1 MNLVNPEDFSPLD
14 RNYYIRK
21 YGLEDSLPLKSLT
34 EAESER
40 LQDAEHA
47 RDLAAA
53 LTLNSNKAAV
63 ELKHT
68 LLDFLKQPYQ
78 DTAEKLLEQIKENLH
93 LMEII
98 KIKDEHFPNLLT
110 PLPKATEDGILQLFN
125 PFHRSVHAYLSLG
138 DLGIDAKIN
147 FPRNNSVPT
156 IRLESYIP
164 EAQSNLLI
172 AYEHP
177 KPRSELS
184 LRKEFAEVLTAKL
197 SASSLY

>member
-63 ELKHT
+63 
-68 LLDFLKQPYQ
+68 
-78 DTAEKLLEQIKENLH
+78 
-93 LMEII
+93 EII